1 MTKDEQIIL
10 RHNQLQDDIL
20 PSHAFSL
27 ADNLA
32 NRQRIIFHWGE
43 EFRTCT
49 DLVDYLVLM
58 LAFQSRKP
66 QGFAI
71 PNRDDIFWTFGA
83 IDRLVERN
91 QLVYQG
97 PVKGDIVVSMASCVE

>member
-1 MTKDEQIIL
+1 MRGWGNFVTVVDCMEEL
-10 RHNQLQDDIL
+10 VDV
-20 PSHAFSL
+20 L
-27 ADNLA
+27 ACGYDTP
-32 NRQRIIFHWGE
+32 E

-71 PNRDDIFWTFGA
+71 PNRNDIFWTFGA

-97 PVKGDIVVSMASCVE
+97 PVKGDIVVSMALCVE